1 MFLRLRIIGG
11 YDCGVWP
18 HRTTGRHCM
27 RKCVYGV
34 ILSVILFSLLGFGQ
48 DRPQSPSA
56 DYKFQV
62 PAGNVWTDTGLDL
75 NPGDRIQIRG
85 GILDCGSPAASEKAH
100 LPLPSAPG
108 GALLARLHAEAPP
121 VSASPDA
128 DIPIVDPSHLYLG
141 VNAWGCDGKTAAMV
155 HVLRNQPVGRTK

>member
-1 MFLRLRIIGG
+1 
-11 YDCGVWP
+11 
-18 HRTTGRHCM
+18 M
-27 RKCVYGV
+27 RKSVYVFIISAIG
-34 ILSVILFSLLGFGQ
+34 FSLLAFGQ
-48 DRPQSPSA
+48 DRPQSSTA

-75 NPGDRIQIRG
+75 NPGDRVQIRG
-85 GILDCGSPAASEKAH
+85 GIVDCGSPTPSEKAH

-108 GALLARLHAEAPP
+108 GTLLAKLHAEEPP

-141 VNAWGCDGKTAAMV
+141 VNAWGCEGKTLATV
-155 HVLRNQPVGRTK
+155 HVLRNQAAGRTK